1 MPDASQTMQP
11 IAISQL
17 LLDPKNPRLT
27 SVQVNNRDAIRS
39 MIKVQPEHVL
49 GLAKHLIENGLNPA
63 ILMIVMPSEDDKKF
77 FYVLDGNRRLTA
89 LKLLESPRL
98 AEGILSTKS
107 LQILKR
113 LSDEFEKSPIIRASC
128 VVFKS
133 RDEADTWIQL
143 THRGLNKGA
152 GMLPWDGQV
161 GARYDE
167 LQRGQRNIGLQLLDF
182 VKEYVP
188 LSENTQKKIEDGKF
202 PITTLDRLLST
213 PYVREKLGIDKTK
226 EDILLFFPKDEVVKG
241 LHRVIEDLASANITV
256 SDLKKQDQRINYINK
271 IDLEELPKP
280 HLVLSEPTSL
290 KRLHEQSSAPV
301 GNASEASHTEKDT
314 SKNNDSNPSKLYDL
328 APLSAEKSRSQ
339 PSPSRKRKTLIPKSC
354 TITINQSRINDLFRE
369 LKRLDLTDF
378 SNAGAVML
386 RVFVELSL
394 DYFIEKKLDWNEHKI
409 GGTPLKDKLGRVAK
423 FMEENKIM
431 TKDELAPIRK
441 AASGDGMLL
450 ASVKSMNQ
458 YVHNRYYSPVASEL
472 VVTWDGFQ
480 GFIQNIWDSVE

>member
-1 MPDASQTMQP
+1 MQDASQTMQP

-182 VKEYVP
+182 VKEHVS
-188 LSENTQKKIEDGKF
+188 LSESTQKKIEDGKF

-226 EDILLFFPKDEVVKG
+226 EDILLLFPKDEVVKG

-354 TITINQSRINDLFRE
+354 TITINQKRVNDIFRE

-386 RVFVELSL
+386 RVFVELSI
-394 DYFIEKKLDWNEHKI
+394 DHFVEKKLGWDDQKI
-409 GGTPLKDKLGRVAK
+409 GGTKLKDKLDRVAQ
-423 FMEENKIM
+423 FMEEDKIM
-431 TKDELAPIRK
+431 TKNELAPIRK
-441 AASGDGMLL
+441 AASGEGMLV

-480 GFIQNIWDSVE
+480 GFIHNIWDSVE